1 MFDNPLIQRYR
12 FSLMRPLQF
21 WLYVTM
27 YVVLV
32 AILFFLNYSAYK
44 YTSSYMTLT
53 ELFKSIYYQ
62 LFIFQL
68 LILAFWGAYNSG
80 TAIRDEIIQK
90 SYDFFR
96 MLPIPSVGKTLGIL
110 IGKNLVVLLF
120 AAINC
125 ILLFFAGFKGS
136 VNFTL
141 QLQILLLVI
150 SVALLF
156 NTAALLTSVNPQKKK
171 KSSPIGFIILAFIFL
186 PYGIGLVAAMP
197 HTKDLEIYPA
207 WFYELKV
214 PVLVLI
220 SFICLYF
227 TCWTFTGILRK
238 FTKED
243 QPLFTR
249 TGAILFMLGY
259 LLVLVGLFFHHLSAL
274 HRELLI
280 AQWVIT
286 LIPVLL
292 IPLVAERSFDDYLE
306 HCGLLQSRP
315 TPRKP
320 GLATLLPY
328 SNLSLALILF
338 AMWAA
343 GAAWTS
349 FVSKVDIYQSLRFIL
364 ILFSYYLFFALL
376 FELYVVCRP
385 LSGKIGLF
393 LVFVALVYCVLPLI
407 LSAVMDSEIVY
418 VYSPAGCLFDMG
430 SSTPKSDQLSIQ
442 VSILL
447 INALLCVTPVMI
459 ILKRYKHIIT
469 TRENM

>member
-1 MFDNPLIQRYR
+1 MFNNPLIQRYR

-44 YTSSYMTLT
+44 YTNSYMTLT
-53 ELFKSIYYQ
+53 DLFRSIYYQ
-62 LFIFQL
+62 LFVFQL
-68 LILAFWGAYNSG
+68 LVLAFWGAYNSG

-96 MLPIPSVGKTLGIL
+96 MLPIPSLGKTLGIL

-125 ILLFFAGFKGS
+125 ILLVYTGFRGS
-136 VNFTL
+136 VNYIL
-141 QLQILLLVI
+141 QVQILLLVI

-156 NTAALLTSVNPQKKK
+156 NTATLLISVNPQKKK
-171 KSSPIGFIILAFIFL
+171 KTSPIGFIILAFIFL
-186 PYGIGLVAAMP
+186 PYGIGLIATMLN
-197 HTKDLEIYPA
+197 TDDLQIYPA

-220 SFICLYF
+220 SSICLYF

-249 TGAILFMLGY
+249 NGAILFMLGY
-259 LLVLVGLFFHHLSAL
+259 LLVLVGLFFHHLSPL
-274 HRELLI
+274 YKEILI
-280 AQWVIT
+280 AEWVIT

-292 IPLVAERSFDDYLE
+292 IPLVAERSFDNYLE
-306 HCGLLQSRP
+306 HCGLLQARS
-315 TPRKP
+315 TGRKP

-328 SNLSLALILF
+328 SNILLALILF
-338 AMWAA
+338 AIWAA

-364 ILFSYYLFFALL
+364 VLFSYYLFFALL

-385 LSGKIGLF
+385 LSGKVGLF
-393 LVFVALVYCVLPLI
+393 MVFVAIIYCILPLI
-407 LSAVMDSEIVY
+407 LSAVMDSEIIY
-418 VYSPAGCLFDMG
+418 LYSPLGCLFDMG
-430 SSTPKSDQLSIQ
+430 TSTPKSDQTSIQ
-442 VSILL
+442 ASILL
-447 INALLCVTPVMI
+447 INALLCITPIVI